1 MPRRVGGTTIELDT
15 VEFLLQQGWQSLKR
29 NGLMALAAICNIAV
43 AFAVLS
49 AFVLLAWNLEHMA
62 RKQTESAVITVEL
75 ISDAIP
81 ADVEA
86 AINRDL
92 RVKRTKFL
100 SRDEALNRLAERMG
114 YDKEALKLVG
124 NPLPDMF
131 IVWPNNPDDIPAL
144 AEDIKKIKG
153 VSKDKDGVRYGG
165 QVTKKLL
172 VVARGVK
179 IAAAVLTI
187 LLGSATLLIVGATIG
202 LTIYARR
209 REIRIMQ
216 LVGATN
222 WFIRVPFLI
231 EGMLQGMAGAALAA
245 VLVLVGYY
253 HVCRYTAENLAF
265 IDFVYSPEMVA
276 LFAAGTILA
285 GIVFGAIGAMLAVRR
300 YLKIV

>member
-62 RKQTESAVITVEL
+62 RKQTESAVITVE
-75 ISDAIP
+75 
-81 ADVEA
+81 
-86 AINRDL
+86 
-92 RVKRTKFL
+92 FL